1 MLRKNLLQKAVDDYL
16 VNYSIEA
23 GLMEKTIRNKRGILN
38 RFLIYLNGREYSQDT
53 VKTFLSHLFS
63 HGWNTP
69 NSRLDLVKVF
79 RAFTNFLYKRKYIKE
94 NFAQDLVKPKV
105 PKRDFNYISPETVE
119 KIIEAGTE
127 IGVGDRT
134 RSIYIKSETKAAL
147 RFLLR
152 TGLRINELIQLKGTD
167 FNLNDNPPTYF
178 VNSKGGNRELLP
190 LPKDMLEELKIRSER
205 QNRVFEVTKETC
217 NDVLQRGALKLGI
230 KTEISNHSLRHIFAS
245 NLVKNKVP
253 IQMVSRLMR
262 HSSVEITDKTYS
274 HLDQNDLS
282 LILNSVQGV
291 VREGLDKNQS
301 FDLIEQSI
309 SSTKIILDRRF
320 KLKETRKEN
329 LLTISVEY
337 ISKCK

>member
-1 MLRKNLLQKAVDDYL
+1 MLRNNLLQKAVDDYL

-23 GLMEKTIRNKRGILN
+23 GLMEKTIRNKRHILN
-38 RFLIYLNGREYSQDT
+38 RFLIYLDGREYSEDS

-94 NFAQDLVKPKV
+94 NFAQELVKPKV
-105 PKRDFNYISPETVE
+105 PKRDFNYISPEIVE

-127 IGVGDRT
+127 IGIGDRA

-152 TGLRINELIQLKGTD
+152 TGLRINELIQLKGSD
-167 FNLNDNPPTYF
+167 LNLEDNPPTYF

-190 LPKDMLEELKIRSER
+190 LPKDMLEGLKLRR
-205 QNRVFEVTKETC
+205 KQHHRVFEVTKETC

-282 LILNSVQGV
+282 LILNSMQGV
-291 VREGLDKNQS
+291 VREGLDKNQV

-309 SSTKIILDRRF
+309 SSTKINLDQRFRTEITRDDKGIHINIL
-320 KLKETRKEN
+320 
-329 LLTISVEY
+329 
-337 ISKCK
+337 C